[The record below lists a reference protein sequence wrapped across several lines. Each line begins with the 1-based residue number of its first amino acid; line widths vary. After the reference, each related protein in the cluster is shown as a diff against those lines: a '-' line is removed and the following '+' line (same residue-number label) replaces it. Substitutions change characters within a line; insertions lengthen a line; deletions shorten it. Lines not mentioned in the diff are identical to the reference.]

1 MNPINVY
8 PDFMSR
14 FKALDSFS
22 SGSFSAMPTLGSVAA
37 KMIAD
42 ELSVIYP
49 GLALGNAELKVAV
62 RAGASQG
69 NRHYRFAGLVPLMI
83 ERATGLSKR
92 TLRQGEHWLTTDD
105 SVIALELLAVNMPD
119 VETIIS
125 YCSAQIIQQ
134 YKQALAMF
142 WGATSATGASPL
154 SWLAQAL
161 KSGLYSAALNAQR
174 VPPLSQQHVDLAIG
188 VVLASNKQA
197 RLRPS
202 GVPADRA
209 YVVTI
214 DTHRQGAPRLFRLP
228 GVAVLE
234 RMENN
239 QLTLLAYSMD
249 KGIEVFDSRES
260 FGLSIKSCLDSPLE
274 ENAVWSF
281 DEPEDEFFVA
291 LAQTLLDKQLEDISA
306 LAATARAE
314 RWSFVR
320 LDNALTGLTQ
330 MFSVFNPRD
339 RQQFDTVAAQLP
351 SWLASAEPADQLV
364 YTSMLA
370 DEVAR
375 QIETRGHSFLDDI
388 DSLPDYARH
397 QLRTRILSDHP
408 DAGALDLNDVEIHEL
423 GIVNLQMAW
432 LSDEVM
438 SLVEMSMIFI
448 GAKPPGFFSVRGR
461 NGVVLPRWLDADYAR
476 KLVRELDIGSGYL
489 ALLRRLLI
497 DDEPVAKTRQQL
509 FKAQLRNQLPMLALE
524 KKIKHQSGMTI
535 AGFNL
540 MRQLLLKDSLAQT
553 DTLAIRPLEF
563 TPYAGAA
570 VDTVANMFVLGARQK
585 AQGPFVLYSP
595 FSSEVLREFVSW
607 PLLLEAIQQP
617 GALHDQIL
625 EWLPSASRRYY
636 VDGGFERPHLESVF
650 LEGYLAFMPRNPAAT
665 SERVVVGDHFEFLY
679 NTHTLALM
687 QLADRQSISVAERR
701 WMWFKQSA
709 WTLFN
714 GLTFFVSGPLASAAW
729 LLQLLMILDAGLQA
743 RINND
748 KEAASQSV
756 INLLFTL
763 ALTLLDRGLR
773 FKARGMQGLSAKV
786 AIDEPLFT
794 PASEAPKPE
803 LKAVTVTA
811 RAPGTISSHNRE
823 DYSSLDFSW
832 FGSSPQMTA
841 NQSVVLSVFETAET
855 LSTATRVDE
864 GPLSGTYTT
873 PGKRWVRIR
882 GAVYRVGRDPD
893 GLVIRHEHNML
904 LTGPRL
910 RRDSSGNWDF
920 DLRLRLRGGAPKK
933 TVQTLRAEKQNK
945 LRELEQRK
953 KALVEQAQAVRKVMS
968 LAADLLSVADTRR
981 QTLIDRFEAEFEK
994 WHVLQDQLK
1003 RVLDEMTELSGSES
1017 ISKERVDVLADVAR
1031 FALVLQKNL
1040 EDQHKQLKFLALTEE
1055 FKQLKLQ
1062 AYSTLLEGDA
1072 RPYEELVAGLKVTEQ
1087 LERRLLKVSDVMLE
1101 AMQEI
1106 KRMDLTY
1113 EYNFKRLLQVVDQD
1127 PGWRFWN
1134 IAYIRT
1140 LLELLVTREYADLTP
1155 EELYAVDYFD
1165 NSGLAQVV
1173 VSQIDLLM
1181 DETTSHTAFA
1191 WFFNSAMAEYERATL
1206 ICRELEVMQS
1216 AAFRNEYLPSLIMVL
1231 DKLKMFAE
1239 LHLSLAINALEAANE
1254 AEGLPTS
1261 GVPVSNPALVQ
1272 SSTTRR
1278 KKLFE
1283 NERRQVLLGTLRNPA
1298 ASEAEQVI
1306 DIVDSLTK
1314 LKISSYRKTKAG
1326 TWKEVERAA
1335 PALPRRTSS
1344 RRELSKLK
1352 VQAGKQLEQVQV
1364 LIHSLKSQSKTAQIP
1379 VEIEDAFLRHSLAL
1393 TNTAQSLKE
1402 HLASGNTDAQGTS
1415 HSSEANVSGII
1426 AELELNAERLKQ
1438 EGRST
1443 RIEMIKAQYP
1453 TAERIDYLKTQNEIT
1468 ITKTGPRRHLTR
1480 GQRKDYLQEYGIK
1493 SKDNQV
1499 LWYAHFH
1506 YATAEAAGQSYTAAH
1521 LKTAGQRTMSERALY
1536 DKAES
1541 GAALIEIYRSK
1552 IDLPLANKLFLPI

>member
-1 MNPINVY
+1 MNPVIVS
-8 PDFMSR
+8 PDFLSQ
-14 FKALDSFS
+14 FEALCSFDP
-22 SGSFSAMPTLGSVAA
+22 GSFAAMPTLGAVAA
-37 KMIAD
+37 TMIAD
-42 ELSVIYP
+42 ELRAIYP
-49 GLALGNAELKVAV
+49 GLALGNTEFKVAV
-62 RAGASQG
+62 PTDISQG
-69 NRHYRFAGLVPLMI
+69 NRQYRFTSLVTLMI
-83 ERATGLSKR
+83 ERATGMSKL

-105 SVIALELLAVNMPD
+105 TVVALELLAVNMQD
-119 VETIIS
+119 VETVIS

-134 YKQALAMF
+134 FKQALALF
-142 WGATSATGASPL
+142 WGAASDTGASPL

-174 VPPLSQQHVDLAIG
+174 SPPLSKPQADLAVA

-197 RLRPS
+197 RLRPP
-202 GVPADRA
+202 GRAADHA
-209 YVVTI
+209 YVVTV
-214 DTHRQGAPRLFRLP
+214 DTYRQGEPRLFRLP

-239 QLTLLAYSMD
+239 QLTLLTYSID

-260 FGLSIKSCLDSPLE
+260 FGLSIKSYLDSPLE

-314 RWSFVR
+314 RWSCVR

-330 MFSVFNPRD
+330 MFSVFNHSD

-351 SWLASAEPADQLV
+351 SWLASAEAADQLV

-375 QIETRGHSFLDDI
+375 QTETRGHSFLDDI

-397 QLRTRILSDHP
+397 QLRTRILRDHP
-408 DAGALDLNDVEIHEL
+408 DAGALDLDDVEIHEL

-448 GAKPPGFFSVRGR
+448 GGKPAGFFSVRGR

-476 KLVRELDIGSGYL
+476 QLVSELDIGTSYL
-489 ALLRRLLI
+489 ALLQRLLI
-497 DDEPVAKTRQQL
+497 DDEPVVKTRRQL

-524 KKIKHQSGMTI
+524 KKINNQSGMTI
-535 AGFNL
+535 AGFTL
-540 MRQLLLKDSLAQT
+540 VRQLLLKDKLERT
-553 DTLAIRPLEF
+553 DALAIRPLEF
-563 TPYAGAA
+563 SPYAGAA

-585 AQGPFVLYSP
+585 SQGPFMLYSP
-595 FSSEVLREFVSW
+595 FSSEVFREFVSW
-607 PLLLEAIQQP
+607 PLLLEAIRQP
-617 GALHDQIL
+617 GTLHDQVL

-650 LEGYLAFMPRNPAAT
+650 LEGYLALLPRNPAAT
-665 SERVVVGDHFEFLY
+665 SERVVLGDHFEFFY
-679 NTHTLALM
+679 NTNTLALM

-701 WMWFKQSA
+701 WIWFKQSA

-714 GLTFFVSGPLASAAW
+714 GLTFFVSGPWGRAVW
-729 LLQLLMILDAGLQA
+729 LLQLLMNLDAGLQA

-773 FKARGMQGLSAKV
+773 FKAQGVQGLPAKL
-786 AIDEPLFT
+786 AFDEPLF
-794 PASEAPKPE
+794 ALADEAGKGE

-811 RAPGTISSHNRE
+811 RAPGTISSYNRE
-823 DYSSLDFSW
+823 DYSALDFSW
-832 FGSSPQMTA
+832 FGSSPQMSA
-841 NQSVVLSVFETAET
+841 NQRVALSVFETAET
-855 LSTATRVDE
+855 LSTASRVDE

-873 PGKRWVRIR
+873 PGRRWVRIR
-882 GAVYRVGRDPD
+882 GAVYRVGLELD
-893 GLVIRHEHNML
+893 GLVIRHESNVL
-904 LTGPRL
+904 LTGPWL
-910 RRDSSGNWDF
+910 RRDSNGNWDF

-953 KALVEQAQAVRKVMS
+953 KVLVEQGQAIRKVMS
-968 LAADLLSVADTRR
+968 LAADLVGVADTRR
-981 QTLIDRFEAEFEK
+981 QTLIDRFEVEFEK
-994 WHVLQDQLK
+994 WHVLQNQLT
-1003 RVLDEMTELSGSES
+1003 RVLDEMAELSGSES
-1017 ISKERVDVLADVAR
+1017 IRNERLDVLADVAR
-1031 FALVLQKNL
+1031 FALILQKNL
-1040 EDQHKQLKFLALTEE
+1040 EDQHKQLKFLVLMEE
-1055 FKQLKLQ
+1055 FKQLKSQ
-1062 AYSTLLEGDA
+1062 AYKNLLEGDA
-1072 RPYEELVAGLKVTEQ
+1072 RLYEEMVAGLKVTEQ

-1101 AMQEI
+1101 ALQEI
-1106 KRMDLTY
+1106 KRIDLTY
-1113 EYNFKRLLQVVDQD
+1113 ESNFKRLLHVVDQD
-1127 PGWRFWN
+1127 PGWRFWR
-1134 IAYIRT
+1134 IAYVRT
-1140 LLELLVTREYADLTP
+1140 LLELLVTRDHADSTP

-1173 VSQIDLLM
+1173 VSQVDLLM
-1181 DETTSHTAFA
+1181 DETASHNALA
-1191 WFFNSAMAEYERATL
+1191 WFFDSAMAEYERATL

-1216 AAFRNEYLPSLIMVL
+1216 AAFRNEYLPFLIIVL
-1231 DKLKMFAE
+1231 DKLKLFAE
-1239 LHLSLAINALEAANE
+1239 VHLSVAINALEAADE

-1261 GVPVSNPALVQ
+1261 GEPVSNPARVQ
-1272 SSTTRR
+1272 SSFTRR
-1278 KKLFE
+1278 KKIFE
-1283 NERRQVLLGTLRNPA
+1283 NERRQVLLGTLRDPA

-1314 LKISSYRKTKAG
+1314 LKVSSYCKSEAG
-1326 TWKEVERAA
+1326 TWKEVEKTA
-1335 PALPRRTSS
+1335 PALPRHTSS
-1344 RRELSKLK
+1344 RRELNKLR
-1352 VQAGKQLEQVQV
+1352 VQASKQLEQVEV
-1364 LIHSLKSQSKTAQIP
+1364 LIHSLRSQSRTAQIP

-1402 HLASGNTDAQGTS
+1402 HLVSANTDAQGTS
-1415 HSSEANVSGII
+1415 HTSEANLSGII

-1438 EGRST
+1438 EGHST
-1443 RIEMIKAQYP
+1443 RIEMIKEQYP
-1453 TAERIDYLKTQNEIT
+1453 TAERVDYLKTQNEIT
-1468 ITKTGPRRHLTR
+1468 ITKAGPRRHLTR
-1480 GQRKDYLQEYGIK
+1480 GQRKDYLQEYEIK
-1493 SKDNQV
+1493 SRDNKV

-1506 YATAEAAGQSYTAAH
+1506 YATAEAAGPSYTAAH
-1521 LKTAGQRTMSERALY
+1521 LKTVGQRTMSERALY
-1536 DKAES
+1536 AMAEN
-1541 GAALIEIYRSK
+1541 GAAVIDIYRSK
-1552 IDLPLANKLFLPI
+1552 IGLPLANKLFLAI